1 MIQGNKADAVK
12 KQVDEEDNDSNE
24 DKNLLQKLTQNFTNQ
39 IEIVGYLFNFMNQVM
54 NRLPESASVIIEY
67 KELEQMFVRGMLL
80 TEN

>member
-12 KQVDEEDNDSNE
+12 KQVDEDDNDSNE

>member
-54 NRLPESASVIIEY
+54 KRLPESASVIIEY